1 MVGPPTECSRAWQR
15 TVSVMSFWQVESDT
29 FAASLLD
36 MPVHAPLIVFVA
48 GYGNSGPGHWQR
60 RWHESRPG
68 SLWVEQD
75 DWDRPEC
82 TAWIAGI
89 DRKVATLP
97 GPVFFVTH
105 SLGGLAVA
113 EWSRTSAR
121 AVAGALLVAVPDPD
135 QADFPS
141 AIRGFGSPDM
151 NPLRFPAVMVASSN
165 DPYIT
170 AARSATIAAAWG
182 ASLADIGPHGH
193 INAASSL
200 GDWPDGQ
207 ALLDRAQREAIGA

>member
-1 MVGPPTECSRAWQR
+1 VPRPDCLHLGPR
-15 TVSVMSFWQVESDT
+15 TVSVVTFGQVESDT
-29 FAASLLD
+29 FAASLPA

-89 DRKVATLP
+89 ERAVAARP

-113 EWSRTSAR
+113 AWSRTSAH

-135 QADFPS
+135 QADFPR

-151 NPLRFPAVMVASSN
+151 NPLRFPALMVASSN